1 MNFSVVH
8 RRPAP
13 RTTPNTLIYYD
24 EICLLIYQRKKTDK
38 CTSESQRG

>member
-8 RRPAP
+8 RRTAL

-24 EICLLIYQRKKTDK
+24 EICLLIYQHKKTDE
-38 CTSESQRG
+38 CTNE